1 MIAGAGFGFLWW
13 QGIIQPFLKEL
24 ACYVTWQHYVDY
36 VGQGQDACK
45 LQFKG
50 HCPNGHMHP
59 YARCDDRT
67 KVYLGL
73 IVSLLV
79 GVIFAELW
87 SRFYVPCLRF
97 EAFRAMN

>member
-1 MIAGAGFGFLWW
+1 VIAGAGFGFLWW

-24 ACYVTWQHYVDY
+24 ACYVTWQHYV
-36 VGQGQDACK
+36 GQGQGGLACR
-45 LQFKG
+45 LRAIAPDG
-50 HCPNGHMHP
+50 HVVPG
-59 YARCDDRT
+59 DRT

-87 SRFYVPCLRF
+87 SKFFAPCLHF
-97 EAFRAMN
+97 EAFRGL